1 MERATEV
8 GRPRTEPGEGAA
20 HAAGTPG
27 GVEVPGGVDE
37 KRVTWAELYFDLVFV
52 FAVTQVSQLLHH
64 HHDWAGTGRAL
75 VAFAPVYWCWVG
87 TTVQANVRDVDT
99 PRDRIGIF
107 GVGLCGLF
115 MALALPGA
123 YGARGLLF
131 GAGYW
136 AARLVLL
143 WLVRGIRRVWLG
155 PYGVGAAV
163 SGPLMLLGG
172 MADGPARTALWAAG
186 AACDLAA
193 PLVFRR
199 RLAAVTYHPGHLP
212 ERFGLFLLVA
222 LGESI
227 VGIGGPVAG
236 SDLHT
241 GQLLSVAVAFVIS
254 CALWWLYFG
263 FASDAMRFAVETAA
277 SRRDM
282 IRRVFS
288 YGHLLLIAGV
298 IAVAVGFGETVAEPG
313 HALGLGT
320 VALLYG
326 GCVLYLLSFSYTRWM
341 MFGKVSPTRLGAAG
355 LVLVL
360 LPLMPH
366 LPALTALTA
375 LAVVLVGLNAV
386 EHVRVRRDRA
396 RAGAETAAES
406 EAALQV

>member
-1 MERATEV
+1 M
-8 GRPRTEPGEGAA
+8 
-20 HAAGTPG
+20 
-27 GVEVPGGVDE
+27 
-37 KRVTWAELYFDLVFV
+37 TWAELYFDLVFV

-155 PYGVGAAV
+155 PYGVGGAV

-172 MADGPARTALWAAG
+172 MTDGPARTVLWAAG

-241 GQLLSVAVAFVIS
+241 GQLLSVAVAFAIS

-396 RAGAETAAES
+396 RADAETGAEP

>member
-1 MERATEV
+1 MTDTL
-8 GRPRTEPGEGAA
+8 PQ
-20 HAAGTPG
+20 
-27 GVEVPGGVDE
+27 E

-64 HHDWAGTGRAL
+64 HHDGVGIGQAL

-87 TTVQANVRDVDT
+87 TTVQANIRDVDS

-107 GVGLCGLF
+107 AVGLAGLF

-123 YGARGLLF
+123 FGARGVLF

-136 AARLVLL
+136 GARLVLL
-143 WLVRGIRRVWLG
+143 WMLRAVPGVWRG

-163 SGPLMLLGG
+163 SGPAMLVGG
-172 MADGPARTALWAAG
+172 LLDGPARELLWAG
-186 AACDLAA
+186 AAFCDLAA

-199 RLAAVTYHPGHLP
+199 RLANVTYHPGHLP

-227 VGIGGPVAG
+227 VGIGAPVAEG
-236 SDLHT
+236 RLHPA
-241 GQLLSVAVAFVIS
+241 QLLSVATAFVIS

-282 IRRVFS
+282 IRWVFS

-298 IAVAVGFGETVAEPG
+298 IAVAVGFGETVARPG
-313 HALGLGT
+313 RALGTGTLG
-320 VALLYG
+320 LLYG
-326 GCVLYLLSFSYTRWM
+326 GCALYLLSFSYTRRM
-341 MFGKVSPTRLGAAG
+341 MFGTISPTRLAAAVA
-355 LVLVL
+355 VLLL
-360 LPLMPH
+360 LPLMVR
-366 LPALTALTA
+366 LPSLAA
-375 LAVVLVGLNAV
+375 LAVLAVLLVALNV
-386 EHVRVRRDRA
+386 TEHVRVH
-396 RAGAETAAES
+396 RAGAREGRPVEPDQCLAPE
-406 EAALQV
+406 LR